1 MKNRERDSHHDWSL
15 KHEIHA
21 EMNALLWAARN

>member
-1 MKNRERDSHHDWSL
+1 MKDKKREDHHDWSV